1 MSLKLVIGNKNYSSW
16 SLRAWLAMELTGSPY
31 DEVRIPLYQADSHKR
46 LLGYSP
52 TAKVP
57 VLQCEDGS
65 VWDSLAIA
73 EYLAE
78 RFPEAHL
85 WPFGQAARAMAR
97 SICAEMHSGFVPLR
111 SHMPMDMKRNQP
123 LAEVPD
129 EVAADIRR
137 ICAIWAECRTRF
149 GQDGPYLFG
158 HASIAD
164 AFYAPVASRLRSY
177 AVVLPADAAAYVDTI
192 YRWPVFQRWYQ
203 AALQETEIIE

>member
-1 MSLKLVIGNKNYSSW
+1 WGTGTKEVGMSLKLVIGNKNYSSW

-137 ICAIWAECRTRF
+137 IC
-149 GQDGPYLFG
+149 
-158 HASIAD
+158 
-164 AFYAPVASRLRSY
+164 
-177 AVVLPADAAAYVDTI
+177 
-192 YRWPVFQRWYQ
+192 
-203 AALQETEIIE
+203 